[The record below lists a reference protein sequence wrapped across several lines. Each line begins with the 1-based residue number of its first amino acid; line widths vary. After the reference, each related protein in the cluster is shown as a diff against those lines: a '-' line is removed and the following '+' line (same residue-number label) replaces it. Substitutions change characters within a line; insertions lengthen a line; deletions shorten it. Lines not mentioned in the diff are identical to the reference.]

1 MALETI
7 LKTTGHGC
15 ILFLTETT
23 FANSFKYSNRK
34 KQTLFFFF
42 LVHLPVYQGDRLNL
56 YKFFSCEGKAAVL
69 KKRTASWTRFAPNG
83 NLFSS
88 DLFGLLFWVK
98 HSSEISSRVLQM
110 NNFKTSYRCS
120 RKLFFLITHT
130 RHKCFGRKSSLN

>member
-34 KQTLFFFF
+34 KQTLIFFF

-56 YKFFSCEGKAAVL
+56 YKFLAVREKQQYL
-69 KKRTASWTRFAPNG
+69 KKEQLRELDSHLT
-83 NLFSS
+83 
-88 DLFGLLFWVK
+88 
-98 HSSEISSRVLQM
+98 EISFLQIYSAYCSEWSTLQKSVLVFCRWTISKQAIVAPE
-110 NNFKTSYRCS
+110 S
-120 RKLFFLITHT
+120 FF
-130 RHKCFGRKSSLN
+130 F

>member
-23 FANSFKYSNRK
+23 FANSFKYSKRK
-34 KQTLFFFF
+34 KQTLIFFF

-69 KKRTASWTRFAPNG
+69 KKRTAS
-83 NLFSS
+83 
-88 DLFGLLFWVK
+88 
-98 HSSEISSRVLQM
+98 
-110 NNFKTSYRCS
+110 
-120 RKLFFLITHT
+120 
-130 RHKCFGRKSSLN
+130 